1 MNRERYLLLMQW
13 AREHKGREMIL
24 CGMTKWIPFILAFF
38 YIISILFCILMYP
51 IAMPRLVLRP
61 LLCFITVTLT
71 RNFLKAPRPYDV
83 FDFIPLCGYHP
94 GKNKSFPSRHTASAA
109 ILALEIFHLWGAILG
124 IPCIVF
130 AFIMGLFRI
139 LCGNHFIKDV
149 IVGYLIAF
157 IFYCL

>member
-13 AREHKGREMIL
+13 ARERKGREMIL

-38 YIISILFCILMYP
+38 YIITILFCIFMYP
-51 IAMPRLVLRP
+51 IALPRLVLRP
-61 LLCFITVTLT
+61 LFCFITVTLV

-83 FDFIPLCGYHP
+83 FDFKPLCGYHP

-109 ILALEIFHLWGAILG
+109 ILALEISHLWGGFLG
-124 IPCIVF
+124 ILCVVL

-149 IVGYLIAF
+149 IVGFLIAF
-157 IFYCL
+157 IFYYL